1 MAVNLKSEQGQALR
15 KLFPMATMPAQQFKE
30 LCADCDVRKMPKGSF
45 LFNRGDQTDAFIY
58 LIQGDSFSRGR

>member
-30 LCADCDVRKMPKGSF
+30 LCADCDVSKMPKGSF
-45 LFNRGDQTDAFIY
+45 Y
-58 LIQGDSFSRGR
+58 LIEVIRQMRLFILSGDSFSRGR